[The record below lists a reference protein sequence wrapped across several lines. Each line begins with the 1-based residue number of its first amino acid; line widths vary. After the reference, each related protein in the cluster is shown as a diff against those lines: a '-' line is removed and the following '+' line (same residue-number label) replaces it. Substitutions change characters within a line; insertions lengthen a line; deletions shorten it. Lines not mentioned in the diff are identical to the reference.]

1 MGHQAGRGE
10 REPVKGKVHT
20 GILDTIGDTPLLEF
34 ERIFTDAPFRV
45 LAKMESFNPGG
56 SIKDRTALNML
67 LGKIRK
73 GELDPARSVVVESS
87 SGNLGVGLA
96 QICRYYGLR
105 FICVVDGRTTAR
117 NIAVLRALQCE
128 VEIVEQPDPVTGEFL
143 PARLARVRE
152 LLATIPHAYWP
163 NQYGN
168 LRNPG
173 AHQQTMREIDTAL
186 DGKVDYLFCAVGTF
200 GTLRGC
206 AEYVHEHDLGTTIVG
221 VDAVGSVIFGGPPAP
236 RLIPGHGA
244 SVRPE
249 LLDLA
254 LVDEVVHI
262 TDLES
267 VAACRRLVGREAVLV
282 GGSSGAVVAA
292 LHKMADTI
300 EPGSNCVLI
309 FPDGGDRYLDTVY
322 SDDWV
327 TAKFGEVAHMWK

>member
-1 MGHQAGRGE
+1 VE
-10 REPVKGKVHT
+10 GKIHL
-20 GILDTIGDTPLLEF
+20 GILDAIGDTPLLEF
-34 ERIFTDAPFRV
+34 DRIFTDAPFRI

-67 LGKIRK
+67 LEKIRT
-73 GELDPARSVVVESS
+73 GELDPGRSVVVESS

-96 QICRYYGLR
+96 QICRYFGLR
-105 FICVVDGRTTAR
+105 FICVVDARTTGR

-128 VEIVEQPDPVTGEFL
+128 VEIVKEADPVTGEYL
-143 PARLARVRE
+143 PARLARIRE
-152 LLATIPHAYWP
+152 LLSTVPHAYWP
-163 NQYGN
+163 NQYAN
-168 LRNPG
+168 PRNPA
-173 AHQQTMREIDTAL
+173 AHQRTMREIDLAL
-186 DGKVDYLFCAVGTF
+186 DGRVDYLFCAVGTF

-206 AEYVHEHDLGTTIVG
+206 AEYIHENNLGTTVVG
-221 VDAVGSVIFGGPPAP
+221 VDAVGSVIFGGPSAP

-249 LLDLA
+249 LLDTA
-254 LVDEVVHI
+254 LVDAVVHV

-267 VAACRRLVGREAVLV
+267 VAACRRLVGKEAVLV

-309 FPDGGDRYLDTVY
+309 FPDGGDRYLDTIY
-322 SDDWV
+322 SDSWV
-327 TAKFGEVAHMWK
+327 TANFGEITHLWK